1 MQTISAPSQ
10 RSIRL
15 SLSSVVLLLSLATMS
30 PAQDWPRFRGP
41 NGSGVSAI
49 KTLPTEWT
57 ESDYRWQIDLP
68 GVGHSSPVVRGNLLV
83 ATCGLEADGTR
94 ILLGIDATTGRQLW
108 RTEFAAA
115 KPRQHKLNSLASA
128 TPAIDDRGIYT
139 CWATPESFRAV
150 ALDHQ
155 GREKWQ
161 VDLGAFKGGHGDG
174 VSPIVHN
181 ELVIVPKEHQGDSE
195 ILALDRST
203 GRVVWRVARKSRATW
218 ATPCVFDAHGK
229 AELIFVNYEHG
240 ITSLDPSDGEVN
252 WEVDVFDKGHTES
265 TIGSP
270 VIAGDLVLG
279 GSGYLSVRQ
288 EVIAVRP
295 RADDHQNVERVYC
308 LDRSAPLC
316 TTPLVVGDLL
326 FLWADE
332 GIVTCA
338 DAQTGEVHWRKR
350 VGGTFY
356 ASPVAAAGHLY
367 NISAAGS
374 VVVLA
379 AEKQYRLVSR
389 IELGEGSHSTA
400 AIANGAIYLRT
411 CTKLFAVGAPGTEQ
425 AGP

>member
-1 MQTISAPSQ
+1 MISVHDKP
-10 RSIRL
+10 SIRYL
-15 SLSSVVLLLSLATMS
+15 VSSIVLLTSLATTS
-30 PAQDWPRFRGP
+30 WAQDWPRFRGP

-49 KTLPTEWT
+49 HALPTAWT
-57 ESDYRWQIDLP
+57 ESDYLWQIDLP

-94 ILLGIDATTGRQLW
+94 IVLGIDATTGRQRW
-108 RTEFAAA
+108 RTEFATTTHG
-115 KPRQHKLNSLASA
+115 KHKLNSLASA
-128 TPAIDDRGIYT
+128 TPAIDERGIYT
-139 CWATPESFRAV
+139 CWATQASFRVV

-161 VDLGAFKGGHGDG
+161 VDLGAFQGGHGDG

-203 GRVVWRVARKSRATW
+203 GRIVWRVARKSRSTW

-240 ITSLDPSDGEVN
+240 ITSLNPGDGKLN
-252 WEVDVFDKGHTES
+252 WEVDVFDKRHTES

-295 RADDHQNVERVYC
+295 GADDRMNVERVYC
-308 LDRSAPLC
+308 LDRGAPLC
-316 TTPLVVGDLL
+316 TTPLVVEDLL
-326 FLWADE
+326 FLWSDE

-338 DAQTGEVHWRKR
+338 NAGTGEVHWQKR

-356 ASPVAAAGHLY
+356 ASPVAGAGHVY
-367 NISAAGS
+367 NVSAAGI

-379 AEKQYRLVSR
+379 ADKQFRLVSR
-389 IELGEGSHSTA
+389 MDLGEPSHSTP
-400 AIANGAIYLRT
+400 AIARGAIYLRT
-411 CTKLFAVGAPGTEQ
+411 FTKLFAVGSKENDRS
-425 AGP
+425 